1 LRTRQRRRTFHYKK
15 CIINY
20 QIKELAQD
28 KLLFDTIT
36 NKPVGGINMSKQAQ
50 VLIVMDM
57 QQGFSDAYQFNEL
70 VEKINDRIKDY
81 KDAGLPVIFIQH
93 NEKGLLQGSKEW
105 ELAGGLDAKPDDMTV
120 QKTHLNAFYKTEL
133 NDLLTENGLNQLEIC
148 GLQTEY
154 CVNATVTMAHGL
166 GYELF
171 MRPDMTTT
179 YDNEYMT
186 AEQTIQ
192 FFEDIWNSNF
202 LKFI

>member
-1 LRTRQRRRTFHYKK
+1 
-15 CIINY
+15 
-20 QIKELAQD
+20 
-28 KLLFDTIT
+28 
-36 NKPVGGINMSKQAQ
+36 MSKQAQ